1 MSVGTGV
8 PVKLYEILIPVL
20 LNLLDELIKQSNI
33 QLSNAIRKQ
42 IESAI
47 SDASPCNDLE
57 LQTLINNINKLKQR
71 LTNFESNL
79 DKISLIA
86 NILITI
92 GTTAQAISLYLTIS
106 GTPIAPAGLVKAISI
121 ITALGINASSV
132 SKLLISILEQIS
144 LQLNI
149 VSVLMNQAINVV
161 NALCPEK
168 QISLV
173 AERKLQVIDTDNGF
187 VNNNVNAQVLT
198 SSNVATS
205 TSNIIPDS
213 VFYRDVNVSDSDLE
227 NRLDDITELLNNQLD
242 AVTGIKDSPSNVLSG
257 TQNPTSADGYPG
269 DYFINLSNGDI
280 FGPKTSDNTWN

>member
-33 QLSNAIRKQ
+33 QLSNVIRKQ

-106 GTPIAPAGLVKAISI
+106 GTPVAPAGLVKAISI

-144 LQLNI
+144 LQLNV
-149 VSVLMNQAINVV
+149 VSVQMNQAINVV

-168 QISLV
+168 QVSLV
-173 AERKLQVIDTDNGF
+173 AERKLRVIDTDNGF
-187 VNNNVNAQVLT
+187 VNNSVNAQVST

-227 NRLDDITELLNNQLD
+227 NRLADITELLNNQLD
-242 AVTGIKDSPSNVLSG
+242 VVTGIKESPSNVLSG

-280 FGPKTSDNTWN
+280 FGPKTANNMWN

>member
-1 MSVGTGV
+1 MGVGTGV

-57 LQTLINNINKLKQR
+57 LQSLINNINKLKQR
-71 LTNFESNL
+71 LTKFESNL

-106 GTPIAPAGLVKAISI
+106 GTPVAPAGLVKAINI
-121 ITALGINASSV
+121 ITSLGINASSV

-144 LQLNI
+144 LQLNV
-149 VSVLMNQAINVV
+149 VSVQMNQAINVV
-161 NALCPEK
+161 NVLCPEK

-173 AERKLQVIDTDNGF
+173 AERKLRVMDTDNGF
-187 VNNNVNAQVLT
+187 VNNSVNAQVST

-242 AVTGIKDSPSNVLSG
+242 AVTGIKESPSNVLSG
-257 TQNPTSADGYPG
+257 TQNPTAADGYPG

-280 FGPKTSDNTWN
+280 FGPKTANNMWN